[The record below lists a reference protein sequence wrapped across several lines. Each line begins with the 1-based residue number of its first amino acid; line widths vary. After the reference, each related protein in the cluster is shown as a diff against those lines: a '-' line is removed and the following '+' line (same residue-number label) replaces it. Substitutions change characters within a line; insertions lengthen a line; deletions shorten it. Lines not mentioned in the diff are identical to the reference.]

1 MIGAFCLSIVGA
13 ALLTIV
19 EGASNDIAD
28 QSQLMETARF
38 DITERNRPAIR
49 PAIRRAT
56 DAGIERNGR
65 PMSVAIGAVHGSRPP
80 PFSADL
86 LLIASSSDTVSGLL
100 GQARFDRVI
109 RQLTRPFRAL
119 DKRSAGRDG
128 PRTRTRP
135 AAVTQPP
142 IAVMPVIPR
151 PPDTGAAPAPSLLTL
166 PVSDIPEILTVPLTA
181 EDATGPASRADTP
194 SPSDIE
200 QPSDRPATIR
210 RLVYGLI
217 ALAFLAMAGLL
228 AFRLKVEANRLRL
241 RLRTEQAVYAAIA
254 GLSAD
259 AATLPSTV
267 ADVLLRIEDCF
278 GFRSTALVSLDP
290 STWSI
295 EALHASKGEAD
306 ATNQLAAAIVAE
318 IRLRDDPLAD
328 MTLWRYPDRS
338 TKPLARALRQLAQ
351 RSRPDAVAS
360 VAWLGDRFGV
370 MLIAECATARPVLAA
385 DTQILHLSTQLLAI
399 AIESHGYSQNGR
411 PETGRQ
417 QDGRQQD
424 VRLGDGRLG
433 DGGQPGAFASERRDA
448 SDGSSALAGG
458 IAHEFNNVL
467 TAIMGYAEMAAD
479 ALHPGTS
486 PRAYVDHIQ
495 GAGARAKL
503 VIDQMLA
510 FSREDA
516 EARTIF
522 DVVAATAEILPDL
535 AVLVPP
541 SVSVRKKLPDRL
553 LRIHGSRIELQQ
565 VVTNLCKNAGEAIV
579 DGGEV
584 TLGVSAVDLKAPRV
598 LTHGW
603 LEAGRYVRVSVS
615 DTGTGIAAADL
626 DRIFDPFFT
635 TRSGE
640 GGTGLGLAMVLQTV
654 QAMEGGINVRSTIG
668 SGTRFE
674 LFFPRIVKSVS
685 RPVSKT
691 ISGSRKRA
699 GKVEAA
705 VENSTWRGEPE
716 PRSAMVW
723 EEQVLVPSM
732 AQKASL

>member
-1 MIGAFCLSIVGA
+1 MIGALCLSLVGA
-13 ALLTIV
+13 ALLTVI
-19 EGASNDIAD
+19 EGTSNDMAD
-28 QSQLMETARF
+28 QSQLMDIARF
-38 DITERNRPAIR
+38 DISERAR
-49 PAIRRAT
+49 PAIRRVP
-56 DAGIERNGR
+56 DAGIEQSHR
-65 PMSVAIGAVHGSRPP
+65 PMSLATGAVHGSRPP
-80 PFSADL
+80 PLSDDL
-86 LLIASSSDTVSGLL
+86 LLMASSSDTVSGLL

-151 PPDTGAAPAPSLLTL
+151 PPDTGGAPALSLLTP
-166 PVSDIPEILTVPLTA
+166 PVSDISEILTVPLTA
-181 EDATGPASRADTP
+181 EDGTGPASRADAP
-194 SPSDIE
+194 SPADIE

-217 ALAFLAMAGLL
+217 ALVFLAMAGLL
-228 AFRLKVEANRLRL
+228 AFRLKVEANRLRV
-241 RLRTEQAVYAAIA
+241 RLRTEHAVYAAIA
-254 GLSAD
+254 GLSPE
-259 AATLPSTV
+259 AAALPSTV

-290 STWSI
+290 LTWSI
-295 EALHASKGEAD
+295 EALHAGKGHAD
-306 ATNQLAAAIVAE
+306 ATNQLAGEIVAE

-328 MTLWRYPDRS
+328 MTFWRYPDRS
-338 TKPLARALRQLAQ
+338 IKPMARALRQLAQ
-351 RSRPDAVAS
+351 RARPDTVAS
-360 VAWLGDRFGV
+360 VVWLGERFGV
-370 MLIAECATARPVLAA
+370 MLIAECGTGRPVLAA
-385 DTQILHLSTQLLAI
+385 DTQILHLATQRLAI
-399 AIESHGYSQNGR
+399 AIERHGHAEHGR
-411 PETGRQ
+411 LEAGRQ
-417 QDGRQQD
+417 E
-424 VRLGDGRLG
+424 DGRL
-433 DGGQPGAFASERRDA
+433 E
-448 SDGSSALAGG
+448 DGSGALAGG

-510 FSREDA
+510 FSREDTD
-516 EARTIF
+516 ARTVF
-522 DVVAATAEILPDL
+522 DVVAATAEIVPDL
-535 AVLVPP
+535 GVLVSP
-541 SVSVRKKLPDRL
+541 SVSVRPKLPDRS

-565 VVTNLCKNAGEAIV
+565 VVTNLCKNAGEAIL
-579 DGGEV
+579 DGGDV
-584 TLGVSAVDLKAPRV
+584 TLGVSAIDLKAPRV

-615 DTGTGIAAADL
+615 DTGTGIAAEDL

-654 QAMEGGINVRSTIG
+654 QAMEGSLNVRSTIG

-685 RPVSKT
+685 RPVSKK
-691 ISGSRKRA
+691 IPGSRKHA
-699 GKVEAA
+699 GKVEA
-705 VENSTWRGEPE
+705 VVGNSRWRGQTGEPE
-716 PRSAMVW
+716 QRPAVVW
-723 EEQVLVPSM
+723 EEQVLARSM
-732 AQKASL
+732 AHKS

>member
-1 MIGAFCLSIVGA
+1 MIGALCLSIVGA
-13 ALLTIV
+13 ALLTII
-19 EGASNDIAD
+19 EGANNDVTD
-28 QSQLMETARF
+28 QSQLMEIARF
-38 DITERNRPAIR
+38 DISERAR

-56 DAGIERNGR
+56 DAGIGRNSM
-65 PMSVAIGAVHGSRPP
+65 PMSVAIRAVRGSRPP
-80 PFSADL
+80 PLSGDL
-86 LLIASSSDTVSGLL
+86 VLIASSSDTVSGLL

-128 PRTRTRP
+128 PRTRARP
-135 AAVTQPP
+135 ATVTQPP

-151 PPDTGAAPAPSLLTL
+151 PLDIGVAPAVSPSLATL
-166 PVSDIPEILTVPLTA
+166 PASDMSDTLAIPRMT
-181 EDATGPASRADTP
+181 EDAVVPASRAGMP

-200 QPSDRPATIR
+200 QPNDALPAIR
-210 RLVYGLI
+210 RLVYGLT
-217 ALAFLAMAGLL
+217 ALAALGLAGFL
-228 AFRLKVEANRLRL
+228 AFRWKIEANRLRL
-241 RLRTEQAVYAAIA
+241 RLRAEQSIYAAIA
-254 GLSAD
+254 DLSSD
-259 AATLPSTV
+259 AATLPSTI

-278 GFRSTALVSLDP
+278 GFRSIALVSLDP
-290 STWSI
+290 STWSS
-295 EALHASKGEAD
+295 EALHTGNRDVD
-306 ATNQLAAAIVAE
+306 AINQLAGEIVAE
-318 IRLRDDPLAD
+318 IGLRDDPLTD
-328 MTLWRYPDRS
+328 MTLWRYPDQP
-338 TKPLARALRQLAQ
+338 TKPLVRALRQLM
-351 RSRPDAVAS
+351 RRPLPDTVAS
-360 VAWLGDRFGV
+360 VAWLGERFGI
-370 MLIAECATARPVLAA
+370 MLIAECATARPALTA
-385 DTQILHLSTQLLAI
+385 DTQILHLVTHRLAI
-399 AIESHGYSQNGR
+399 AMESHGRTEHGR
-411 PETGRQ
+411 FETAGQEERRLEDAGRQ
-417 QDGRQQD
+417 A
-424 VRLGDGRLG
+424 
-433 DGGQPGAFASERRDA
+433 DGGG
-448 SDGSSALAGG
+448 ALAGG

-522 DVVAATAEILPDL
+522 DVVAATAEIVPDL
-535 AVLVPP
+535 AILVPP
-541 SVSVRKKLPDRL
+541 SVSVRSKLPDRS

-565 VVTNLCKNAGEAIV
+565 IVTNLCKNAGEAIL
-579 DGGEV
+579 DGGEI
-584 TLGVSAVDLKAPRV
+584 TLAVSAVEVKASRV

-615 DTGTGIAAADL
+615 DTGSGIAPADL

-640 GGTGLGLAMVLQTV
+640 GGTGLGLAMVLQAV
-654 QAMEGGINVRSTIG
+654 QTMEGSINVRSTIG

-685 RPVSKT
+685 RPVSPKKP
-691 ISGSRKRA
+691 GSRPCP
-699 GKVEAA
+699 GNVDVA
-705 VENSTWRGEPE
+705 VGNSRWLARTGHTEQ
-716 PRSAMVW
+716 RSVVAW
-723 EEQVLVPSM
+723 EEQMLLQRRAPST